1 MLVHEAQIM
10 PEWEHEQQLQDPE
23 VFPGLPSN
31 SQSSLS
37 WVFSRVCSWRVMP
50 GTPPGAIQGASMT
63 EPKVT
68 ARLFPR
74 DWTTYGTTTTWLLA
88 QKSSS
93 KMLLRFRSERLFL
106 PITPLQYHCCC
117 PNEPKVSQQ
126 NDGGWPPA
134 PSRCLQIGRGRC
146 VAGGPVVRE
155 RPTWRDKTLSFTGEN
170 VGQVQRRRDCSL
182 S

>member
-1 MLVHEAQIM
+1 MHKKKGWKQRMLVHEAQIM

-37 WVFSRVCSWRVMP
+37 WVFSRVSSWRVMP

-88 QKSSS
+88 QRSSS

-117 PNEPKVSQQ
+117 PKEPKGAQ
-126 NDGGWPPA
+126 
-134 PSRCLQIGRGRC
+134 
-146 VAGGPVVRE
+146 
-155 RPTWRDKTLSFTGEN
+155 
-170 VGQVQRRRDCSL
+170 SL
-182 S
+182 SAEWWRLTSSTLPLPPNRPGTLRCWWAR